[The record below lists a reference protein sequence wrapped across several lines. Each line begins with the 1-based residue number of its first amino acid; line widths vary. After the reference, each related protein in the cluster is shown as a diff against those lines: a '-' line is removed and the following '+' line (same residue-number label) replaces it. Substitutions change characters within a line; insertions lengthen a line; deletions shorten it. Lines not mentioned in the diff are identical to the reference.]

1 MKNLTFYAIF
11 TAFAVLFAVTTS
23 TTVSSTYESTQD
35 KSIICDPEDSTGTP
49 IDTTID
55 GNPIIIPPIG
65 H

>member
-11 TAFAVLFAVTTS
+11 TAFAILLSISSSITATS
-23 TTVSSTYESTQD
+23 TLETSGNTYVV
-35 KSIICDPEDSTGTP
+35 CGPNDSTGTP
-49 IDTTID
+49 PDTSD